1 MANRLRK
8 NSIQFYV
15 DDKELAI
22 IKERMKDVGFT
33 NRGEYMRRL
42 AVDGMTVNVD
52 TSAIRQLCSEFNAIG
67 QNINQV
73 ARLVNGSGK
82 VYQSDIQKL
91 QEQVNKIWHI
101 LRQSL
106 SAIM

>member
-1 MANRLRK
+1 MANRTKQNLIR
-8 NSIQFYV
+8 FYV
-15 DDKELAI
+15 DDNELAI
-22 IKERMKDVGFT
+22 MSERMKETGFT
-33 NRGEYMRRL
+33 NRSEYMRRL

-82 VYQSDIQKL
+82 VYQSDMRKL
-91 QEQVNKIWHI
+91 QNEVDKIWHI

>member
-1 MANRLRK
+1 MANRTKK

-15 DDKELAI
+15 DDDELAI
-22 IKERMKDVGFT
+22 IKERMTDAGFT

-82 VYQSDIQKL
+82 VYQSDIKRL
-91 QEQVNKIWHI
+91 QDKVDEIWHI
-101 LRQSL
+101 LRHSL

>member
-1 MANRLRK
+1 MANRTKQNLIR
-8 NSIQFYV
+8 FYV
-15 DDKELAI
+15 DDDELAI
-22 IKERMKDVGFT
+22 ISERMKEAKFT
-33 NRGEYMRRL
+33 NRSEYLRRL

-52 TSAIRQLCSEFNAIG
+52 TSAIRQLCAEFNAIG

-73 ARLVNGSGK
+73 VRLVNGSGK

-91 QEQVNKIWHI
+91 QNKIDEIWLI
-101 LRQSL
+101 LRRSL